1 MPKTTHKYTNGE
13 VTIVW
18 KPDTCIHSTLCWK
31 GLREVFN
38 PGKRPWIDPQG
49 SSTEKIVEQVRK
61 CPSGALS
68 YFMNNEGET
77 AKEIV
82 AEAAQMLNIEIT
94 PSGPILIKTECTI
107 LHSNRTT
114 EIKQGVTALCRCGGS
129 KNKPYCDGTHRK
141 NGFTD

>member
-18 KPDTCIHSTLCWK
+18 KPDVCIHSAICFK
-31 GLREVFN
+31 GLGEVFN
-38 PGKRPWIDPQG
+38 PGKRPWIDPMG
-49 SSTEKIVEQVRK
+49 AATEKIVDQVRK

-68 YFMNNEGET
+68 YFMNKEAIAE
-77 AKEIV
+77 KEII

-107 LHSNRTT
+107 QHSNGQT
-114 EIKQGVTALCRCGGS
+114 EVKQGITALCRCGGS
-129 KNKPYCDGTHRK
+129 NNKPYCDGSHRK